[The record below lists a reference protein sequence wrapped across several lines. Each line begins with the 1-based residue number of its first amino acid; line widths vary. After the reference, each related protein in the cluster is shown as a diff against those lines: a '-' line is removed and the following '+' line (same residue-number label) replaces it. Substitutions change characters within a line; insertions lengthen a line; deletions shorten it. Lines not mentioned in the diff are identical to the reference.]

1 MQITRRWRC
10 SSSPRFWASLYTIL
24 YVLHVDIEYVRACV
38 GERWKKEPLA
48 RAVFVE
54 IELQT
59 VRLFVSER
67 ELEAKSSDKSGW
79 QTERENFYRLFKLI
93 FSYFFSYT
101 RGRVCALFPSFR
113 RPGGSVEPPLGNP
126 SLFVNTRDLIIPFPD
141 GCLRASNR

>member
-54 IELQT
+54 IEFQT

-93 FSYFFSYT
+93 FSYFFSFLTLAAVFVRYFRHFGA
-101 RGRVCALFPSFR
+101 RGDRSSPHSAIRV
-113 RPGGSVEPPLGNP
+113 
-126 SLFVNTRDLIIPFPD
+126 SL
-141 GCLRASNR
+141 